1 MIRFDIRPVIL
12 PFRFLVIVFL
22 FICLVSVF
30 SILLLSQSAR
40 TVERGELSI
49 YFFGEKVGYEEYVW
63 EEHERGYILSVKGRM
78 NKPVAIEVESLK
90 IELDRNFIP
99 LRYSFIGSLGGIR
112 QEISSVI
119 SEGDVLNTILVN
131 SQEQNLRSKIR
142 RDAFLLP
149 NPLFSPYLLITK
161 KYGCRMEE
169 KKNLSSYII
178 PQLEIPFT
186 LEPSEEDPCLLLMQ
200 INGIQIELKTNEY
213 GQLKILQIPS
223 QNLRITNI
231 ISSSH

>member
-1 MIRFDIRPVIL
+1 M
-12 PFRFLVIVFL
+12 
-22 FICLVSVF
+22 
-30 SILLLSQSAR
+30 
-40 TVERGELSI
+40 SI

-78 NKPVAIEVESLK
+78 TKPVAIEVESLK
-90 IELDRNFIP
+90 IELDKSFIP

-131 SQEQNLRSKIR
+131 SQEQNLQSKIR

-149 NPLFSPYLLITK
+149 NPLFSPYLMITK

-169 KKNLSSYII
+169 KKYLSAYII

-200 INGIQIELKTNEY
+200 INGIQIELETNEY

-223 QNLRITNI
+223 SNLRVTNI

>member
-1 MIRFDIRPVIL
+1 MRL
-12 PFRFLVIVFL
+12 P
-22 FICLVSVF
+22 
-30 SILLLSQSAR
+30 SQSAEI
-40 TVERGELSI
+40 VERGELSI

-78 NKPVAIEVESLK
+78 TKPVAIEVESLK
-90 IELDRNFIP
+90 IELDKSFIP

-131 SQEQNLRSKIR
+131 SQEQNLQSKIR

-149 NPLFSPYLLITK
+149 NPLFSPYLMITK

-169 KKNLSSYII
+169 KKYLSAYII

-200 INGIQIELKTNEY
+200 INGIQIELETNEY

-223 QNLRITNI
+223 SNLRVTNI

>member
-1 MIRFDIRPVIL
+1 MIRFDSRPVIL
-12 PFRFLVIVFL
+12 PFRFLVTVFL
-22 FICLVSVF
+22 FISVF
-30 SILLLSQSAR
+30 SILLPSQSAG

-78 NKPVAIEVESLK
+78 TKPVAIEVESLK
-90 IELDRNFIP
+90 IELDRSFIP

-223 QNLRITNI
+223 SNLRITNI
-231 ISSSH
+231 IFSSH